1 MQLFHGNIVYSK
13 DRTSLAV
20 HQDSWLG
27 VENGTVAGIWPRVP
41 EQYAGA
47 PVTELGQGVLI
58 PAFSDLHVHAPQYL
72 NRGLEM
78 DLLLQDWL
86 EQCTFPME
94 ARFRDLDFA
103 KRVYDA
109 FVDDMVANGTLHAC
123 VFGSVHRPATG
134 YLLERMDR
142 LGLKGFV
149 GKVNMDRNASSDLL
163 ETVEGSLKETE
174 AFLEAYAQNRHT
186 KPILTPRFAPTC
198 TGELIAGLGRLGKKY
213 GVGVQTHL
221 VESHWEAETARTLFP
236 ERSCDTE
243 IYERAGLMDNGP
255 VVGAHFIFP
264 TEADIQILLRHG
276 GYAVHCPDAT
286 VSIIAGIMETGALL
300 DRGVRI
306 ALGSDISGGH
316 HVDVYTQAGR
326 AVQLSKLKQFYEP
339 AGNRKLSFP
348 EAFFM
353 ATRQGGALFG
363 KVGAFEPGYAF
374 DALIIDGLHDEARAL
389 TPEQAVERFCY
400 IGTPANI
407 RARYLDGERI

>member
-1 MQLFHGNIVYSK
+1 M
-13 DRTSLAV
+13 
-20 HQDSWLG
+20 
-27 VENGTVAGIWPRVP
+27 
-41 EQYAGA
+41 
-47 PVTELGQGVLI
+47 
-58 PAFSDLHVHAPQYL
+58 
-72 NRGLEM
+72 
-78 DLLLQDWL
+78 
-86 EQCTFPME
+86 
-94 ARFRDLDFA
+94 
-103 KRVYDA
+103 
-109 FVDDMVANGTLHAC
+109 
-123 VFGSVHRPATG
+123 
-134 YLLERMDR
+134 
-142 LGLKGFV
+142 
-149 GKVNMDRNASSDLL
+149 
-163 ETVEGSLKETE
+163 
-174 AFLEAYAQNRHT
+174 
-186 KPILTPRFAPTC
+186 
-198 TGELIAGLGRLGKKY
+198 
-213 GVGVQTHL
+213 GVQTHL
-221 VESHWEAETARTLFP
+221 VESHWEAETARALFP

-264 TEADIQILLRHG
+264 TEVDTQILLRHG

-316 HVDVYTQAGR
+316 HVGVYRQAGR